1 MAASMAK
8 MFIHKKYTLPRHFIM
23 IFELFSK
30 KNIMILEFFF
40 FIFIILK
47 YLPPPKINQREVK
60 KKIYMLL
67 ENLYAVE
74 RKPLTGLQVVFQ
86 TILTCT

>member
-1 MAASMAK
+1 
-8 MFIHKKYTLPRHFIM
+8 
-23 IFELFSK
+23 
-30 KNIMILEFFF
+30 MILEFFF

-47 YLPPPKINQREVK
+47 YPPPPKINQREVK

-74 RKPLTGLQVVFQ
+74 RKPFTGLQVVF
-86 TILTCT
+86 